1 MSGWS
6 PFMGDT
12 DLENIAKATIHILR
26 NHIFKLFGP
35 PSPLCKHVLCTENKQ
50 KLPFS
55 DTTVLPPFHP
65 KRAYV
70 IYVWSLRQENEDLK
84 LGKFHADANK
94 MLALE
99 TENKKQSLIIQQLQV
114 CIIFFRN

>member
-1 MSGWS
+1 MKS
-6 PFMGDT
+6 
-12 DLENIAKATIHILR
+12 LR
-26 NHIFKLFGP
+26 SLFAQP
-35 PSPLCKHVLCTENKQ
+35 ILCKHFLCTENKQ

-55 DTTVLPPFHP
+55 DTNLPPP
-65 KRAYV
+65 YLKRAYV
-70 IYVWSLRQENEDLK
+70 IYEWSPRQENEDLK

>member
-1 MSGWS
+1 MY
-6 PFMGDT
+6 
-12 DLENIAKATIHILR
+12 
-26 NHIFKLFGP
+26 
-35 PSPLCKHVLCTENKQ
+35 ENKQ

-55 DTTVLPPFHP
+55 DTTLPRPHP

-70 IYVWSLRQENEDLK
+70 IYEWSLRQENEDLK